1 MAGEL
6 LPVLSADEYLC
17 LSLSGR
23 EAVDE
28 MAALADRI
36 GESDEAEIAEAGRAA
51 TMRLARAVASAVE
64 EGLLEVVQARL
75 AAVLE
80 DDSTPEEFARRAHD
94 ALLALGAAPVAVL
107 VQAFVAMAV
116 FQRDEEEAR
125 ILSELLAGGLPAAAD
140 LEAYAAHLESL
151 DADPVWVRKAQAL
164 LEGQAE

>member
-1 MAGEL
+1 VAGEL

-36 GESDEAEIAEAGRAA
+36 GESDEAEIAEAGAA